1 MAAAYAGRAMAD
13 SDLRVLNDRYEI
25 HRRLAR
31 GGMAQV
37 YLARDR
43 ALDRPV
49 AVKELV
55 PEFATDP
62 SFVERFRREAQA
74 AANLSHP
81 NIVGVYD
88 WGAQDGTYFIV
99 MEYIDGPSLSKVLR
113 TEGPLHPRRAAE
125 IASEVAAGL
134 GFAHSRGVVHRDVK
148 PGNVLLTRSGE
159 SKVTDFGIARA
170 MSSSDEDLTQAGSVM
185 GTATYFSPEQ
195 AQGLPVDPRSDLYSL
210 GVVLY
215 ELVAGRA
222 PFAGD
227 SPLAIAYKHVQDAPE
242 PPSTHISDLPAGLE
256 AIIMKLLSKRP
267 EDRYASAEDLRADLN
282 RFLAGQQTVAER
294 DGFLV
299 GAAVGAAAAY
309 GNEDATTVQPAT
321 VVGAA
326 PVGPY
331 PDEEDE
337 PEERRSRTALFVG
350 LLVLLLALLGGLLY
364 WFAQSMDDGA
374 KVLVPSV
381 VGLTLEEAEIRLE
394 DEGLKGEVE
403 RREPSQEFEA
413 GIVISQDPGRDE
425 EVAEGDTVKLVVSSG
440 AEELEMPDMVG
451 QNGADAEKFLTAMGL
466 RVTVDE
472 VEDADAEPGTVVEQS
487 PAPGTVLNPDDPVR
501 IVVATGPGEVSVPDV
516 AGRSQADARAAIE
529 GEGLTVGGTSEEPSS
544 DVAEGNVIRSEPG
557 AGANVAP
564 GSSVRLVVSSGPDQV
579 EVPNVVNQ
587 TENAAISR
595 LEGRGLDVNVQT
607 ESVPAGD
614 RNAGRVIRQD
624 PSGGRVAPGSTV
636 TIVVG
641 VGSATT
647 TSTTVDEQAGGP
659 AGENGARAG
668 RNAGN

>member
-1 MAAAYAGRAMAD
+1 MAEQN
-13 SDLRVLNDRYEI
+13 LRVLNDRYEI

-43 ALDRPV
+43 SLDRPV

-113 TEGPLHPRRAAE
+113 TDGPLHPRRAAE

-170 MSSSDEDLTQAGSVM
+170 MSSPDEDLTQAGSVM

-215 ELVAGRA
+215 ELVTGRA

-227 SPLAIAYKHVQDAPE
+227 TPLAIAYKHVQDAPE
-242 PPSTHISDLPAGLE
+242 PPSNLISNLPVGLE

-267 EDRYASAEDLRADLN
+267 DDRYRSAEDLRADLH
-282 RFLAGQQTVAER
+282 RFLAGEQTAAER
-294 DGFLV
+294 EGFLV
-299 GAAVGAAAAY
+299 GAAAGTTAMAYAA
-309 GNEDATTVQPAT
+309 EDATSVQPAT

-326 PVGPY
+326 PIATEHY
-331 PDEEDE
+331 DEEE
-337 PEERRSRTALFVG
+337 PEERRSRTGLFIA

-364 WFAQSMDDGA
+364 WFAQSLDDGDM
-374 KVLVPSV
+374 VTVPGV
-381 VGLTLEEAEIRLE
+381 VGLTIEEAQSRL
-394 DEGLKGEVE
+394 DDAGLKSEVT
-403 RREPSQEFEA
+403 REPSAQVEA
-413 GIVISQDPGRDE
+413 GRVISQDPSRDDQIQK
-425 EVAEGDTVKLVVSSG
+425 GGTVKLVVSSG
-440 AEELEMPDMVG
+440 QEQVAVPAVVGRPQAE
-451 QNGADAEKFLTAMGL
+451 AEKTLTDAKL
-466 RVTVDE
+466 RVRVDTVESSD
-472 VEDADAEPGTVVEQS
+472 VEPGIVVEQN
-487 PAPGTVLNPDDPVR
+487 PAADEKVPPDTEVT
-501 IVVATGPGEVSVPDV
+501 IVVSTGVGEAIVPDV
-516 AGRSQADARAAIE
+516 AGQPLAQAQAALQAE
-529 GEGLTVGGTSEEPSS
+529 GFRFANASEEPSDKVPQGS
-544 DVAEGNVIRSEPG
+544 VIRTDPPG
-557 AGANVAP
+557 GTSLKRN
-564 GSSVRLVVSSGPDQV
+564 SVVQIVVSSGRELA
-579 EVPNVVNQ
+579 EVPTV
-587 TENAAISR
+587 T
-595 LEGRGLDVNVQT
+595 GQT
-607 ESVPAGD
+607 ESRATSTLEARGFDVEVRPESLQPGD
-614 RNAGRVIRQD
+614 PNAGRVIRQD
-624 PSGGRVAPGSTV
+624 PGGGQRVDPGSRIV
-636 TIVVG
+636 IVVG
-641 VGSATT
+641 VESRPTTTTTTT
-647 TSTTVDEQAGGP
+647 TSTTTTTAP
-659 AGENGARAG
+659 
-668 RNAGN
+668 GNE